1 MEVYKEKFFN
11 TLIENIKGL
20 EGKLTTNKEH
30 SLTRTLK
37 NTCLFAQ
44 VLQDT
49 FSEMR
54 DVVGMLAMSASC
66 DYSPINKRE

>member
-44 VLQDT
+44 DERTSRSRGLGERGENSSENYQT
-49 FSEMR
+49 F
-54 DVVGMLAMSASC
+54 
-66 DYSPINKRE
+66 